1 MKRTQQEINAQLVR
15 GAYVET
21 VIEAGPLPER
31 IEDMPAHTAKHY
43 RLMRSHPGLN
53 GLTDAEITTIL
64 NAQ

>member
-1 MKRTQQEINAQLVR
+1 MQRTQQEIDAQLVW

-53 GLTDAEITTIL
+53 MFTDAEISTIL
-64 NAQ
+64 NAR

>member
-53 GLTDAEITTIL
+53 TFADAQITTIL